1 LRKTLDEKS
10 HHLQD
15 SMNDKTREANKK
27 ILNIKMMVEFSLI
40 KNFLEGLFSSILLLP
55 SFVTMNTIL
64 RLELLKKQVS

>member
-1 LRKTLDEKS
+1 
-10 HHLQD
+10 
-15 SMNDKTREANKK
+15 MNDKTREANKK